1 MLNRHTC
8 FILIMSRLFI
18 AVDLPSSVRG
28 ELIDVLSSF
37 EGFNLKLVSPEL
49 IHITLKFLGEV
60 SDDMVSDI
68 ASSLDGI
75 ECMPFNAN
83 IKGVGVFPNLRS
95 PRVVWLGA
103 EGNFKQ
109 LYDDVE
115 KSLSGLDLEKD
126 KREFT
131 AHATLGRIKFMPK
144 EQMEGFLA
152 ILDNLKEVD
161 LGEIRVDKVLLMK
174 STLTP
179 YGPVYETMH
188 EVLLGRK

>member
-1 MLNRHTC
+1 
-8 FILIMSRLFI
+8 MSRLFI

-37 EGFNLKLVSPEL
+37 EGFKLKLVSPEL

-109 LYDDVE
+109 LHEDVE
-115 KSLSGLDLEKD
+115 ASLSSFDLDKD
-126 KREFT
+126 KRKFT

-144 EQMEGFLA
+144 DQIEGFLA
-152 ILDNLKEVD
+152 VLDKLKEVD
-161 LGEIRVDKVLLMK
+161 LGEIRVDKVFLKK

>member
-1 MLNRHTC
+1 
-8 FILIMSRLFI
+8 MSRLFI
-18 AVDLPSSVRG
+18 AVDLPSSVRE

-37 EGFNLKLVSPEL
+37 EGFKLKLVSPEL

-60 SDDMVSDI
+60 SDDLVLDI

-75 ECMPFNAN
+75 ECIPFNAN

-109 LYDDVE
+109 LHEDVE
-115 KSLSGLDLEKD
+115 TSLSKLSFDKD

-131 AHATLGRIKFMPK
+131 AHATLARIKFMPK
-144 EQMEGFLA
+144 EQMKGFLDV
-152 ILDNLKEVD
+152 LDKLKEVD
-161 LGEIRVDKVLLMK
+161 LGEIRVDKVLLKK

-179 YGPVYETMH
+179 DGPVYQTIH
-188 EVLLGRK
+188 EVLLGHS

>member
-1 MLNRHTC
+1 
-8 FILIMSRLFI
+8 MSRLFI
-18 AVDLPSSVRG
+18 AVDFPSSVRG

-37 EGFNLKLVSPEL
+37 EGFKLKLVSPEL

-60 SDDMVSDI
+60 SDDMVSEI

-75 ECMPFNAN
+75 ECMPFDAN
-83 IKGVGVFPNLRS
+83 IKSVGVFPNLRS

-109 LYDDVE
+109 LHDDVE
-115 KSLSGLDLEKD
+115 TILSRLDFEKD

-144 EQMEGFLA
+144 GQMEGFLSV
-152 ILDNLKEVD
+152 LDKLKEVD
-161 LGEIRVDKVLLMK
+161 LGEIKVDKVFLKK

>member
-1 MLNRHTC
+1 
-8 FILIMSRLFI
+8 MSRLFI

-60 SDDMVSDI
+60 SDDMVSD
-68 ASSLDGI
+68 I